1 MTGMIDSDQHNAWLY
16 LARDFLDLRTCADL
30 MNEADHAPTTQAP
43 VYLEGSTDYVHETVR
58 RTTSFH
64 PADDWFCSI
73 HSRMMQQKSFLEE
86 HFGQRL
92 TDCER
97 PQFLHYREGDF
108 FVRHQDGNTEQMEF
122 DHLQVRRISIV
133 VFLNGYSDEPELD
146 TFAGGQLN
154 FYDKDHESRT
164 EPLIFSLKGEP
175 GLLVGFKA
183 DMLHEVK
190 PVVRGERFTIISW
203 FR

>member
-1 MTGMIDSDQHNAWLY
+1 MIYANPAKSRLY
-16 LARDFLDLRTCADL
+16 LARNFLDLRTCTDL
-30 MNEADHAPTTQAP
+30 INEARHAPTTRAP
-43 VYLEGSTDYVHETVR
+43 VYLEGETDYVHETVR

-64 PADDWFCSI
+64 PDDDWFCNI
-73 HSRMMQQKSFLEE
+73 QNRMMEQKPFLEN
-86 HFGQRL
+86 HFGHHL

-122 DHLQVRRISIV
+122 DHLQIRRISIV
-133 VFLNGYSDEPELD
+133 VFMNGYADEPAAD
-146 TFAGGQLN
+146 TYFGGELN
-154 FYDKDHESRT
+154 FYDKDHESRS
-164 EPLIFSLKGEP
+164 EPLIVSLKGEP
-175 GLLVGFKA
+175 GLLVAFKA

-190 PVVRGERFTIISW
+190 PVIRGERFTAISW

>member
-1 MTGMIDSDQHNAWLY
+1 MVYAAPQKSRLY
-16 LARDFLDLRTCADL
+16 LAHNFLDLRTCADL
-30 MNEADHAPTTQAP
+30 MNEAHHAPTTRAP
-43 VYLEGSTDYVHETVR
+43 VYLEGSNDYVHETVR

-64 PADDWFCSI
+64 PADDWFRSI
-73 HSRMMQQKSFLEE
+73 QSRMMQQKPFLEE
-86 HFGQRL
+86 HFSRRL

-108 FVRHQDGNTEQMEF
+108 FVRHQDGNTEQMDF
-122 DHLQVRRISIV
+122 DHLQIRRISIV
-133 VFLNGYSDEPELD
+133 VFLNAYSDEPEAD

-154 FYDKDHESRT
+154 FYDKDHESRA
-164 EPLIFSLKGEP
+164 EPLMISLKGEP
-175 GLLVGFKA
+175 GLLVAFPA